1 MNRLFASLCG
11 LVVLASAGPALAAAH
26 PTPTPSPAA
35 MPTPSAASSP
45 TPAPG
50 ASATPMT
57 LGIPQNLTTYP
68 PDTSGRYGIP
78 YTSSPVPLSL
88 QDAKMIAVKQS
99 PQLALAR
106 AAANLAGAQLETANS
121 AAFPQINGS
130 GTFQR
135 NRGQSRTGATV
146 GAIAPNI
153 FTSNS
158 VQAEVTQLIFDGGAT
173 YARMSQARFSR
184 DAAELS
190 SLRQVDVVLFNVA
203 SLYYSA
209 LQARYAYQVAIAN
222 TKLAQVQEQLVE
234 AQYRAGVASHA
245 DVLTAQLPVAQAQLA
260 EAQAANG
267 ESSQIA
273 ALLNAMG
280 LPSDTPVQLSDTF
293 AQTAPPLPAYA
304 SVEATAQTHR
314 YDLASAQAA
323 LTSAERG
330 VRAARAGRYPIIS
343 GFGTIGSATGGVDSA
358 GNIVNNG
365 GNWVAT
371 YSFGANV
378 SMPLYDSGLINGQ
391 IAAAEA
397 NTETASANLDSTALG
412 VSLNVRQA
420 YLSAQTALAAV
431 TSARA
436 ELDQAQ
442 TVLDVTNAQYKAG
455 VTTLVLLLNAQTG
468 LTKARGDYVNALFG
482 LYTAEQNLFFAEG
495 TIAGR

>member
-1 MNRLFASLCG
+1 MNRLFASLYG
-11 LVVLASAGPALAAAH
+11 LIVLASALPALAAAH
-26 PTPTPSPAA
+26 PTPTPSPTA
-35 MPTPSAASSP
+35 MPAMSSP
-45 TPAPG
+45 TPAP
-50 ASATPMT
+50 ATSATPIS
-57 LGIPQNLTTYP
+57 LGIPTTLTTYP

-106 AAANLAGAQLETANS
+106 AAADLAGAQLETANS
-121 AAFPQINGS
+121 AAFPQITGA

-135 NRGQSRTGATV
+135 SRGQSRSGTTV
-146 GAIAPNI
+146 GAFAPNI

-158 VQAEVTQLIFDGGAT
+158 VSATVHQLIFDGGAT
-173 YARMSQARFSR
+173 YARMSQAKWSR
-184 DAAELS
+184 DASELN
-190 SLRQVDVVLFNVA
+190 SLRQVDVVLFDVA
-203 SLYYSA
+203 QLYYAA
-209 LQARYAYQVAIAN
+209 LQARYTYQVAIAN

-267 ESSQIA
+267 ESSEIA

-280 LPSDTPVQLSDTF
+280 LPSDTPVTLSDTF

-330 VRAARAGRYPIIS
+330 VRAARASRYPIIT
-343 GFGTIGSATGGVDSA
+343 GFASIGSATGGVDAA

-365 GNWVAT
+365 GSWVST
-371 YSFGANV
+371 YSFGADV
-378 SMPLYDSGLINGQ
+378 SMPLYDSGLTNGQ

-397 NTETASANLDSTALG
+397 NSETALGNLNATALG

-420 YLSAQTALAAV
+420 YLSAQTALAQVA
-431 TSARA
+431 SART

-455 VTTLVLLLNAQTG
+455 VTTLVLLLNAQVG

-482 LYTAEQNLFFAEG
+482 LYTAEQNLYFAEG
-495 TIAGR
+495 IIAGR